1 VSRVPLRTLRVGT
14 RASALARAQTAQ
26 VCATLEQAHPGLAV
40 DTVLIRTSGDRL
52 SPGALAPAGG
62 KGLFVKELEEALVG
76 GRIDCAVHSMKD
88 VPAALA
94 PGLAIGAVP
103 ARADARDVLV
113 GGGAEGLAGLAAGT
127 RIGTA
132 SVRRR
137 AQLLAR
143 RRDLEVVLLRGNVD
157 TRLRKWRAGEVDALL
172 LAAAGLARLGV
183 SEPAARPLDPDVLL
197 PAVGQGAL
205 ALECRADDTAT
216 RALLAA
222 LADADA
228 HDAVAAERAFL
239 VAIGGDCNTPLAA
252 HARIED
258 GTIRLRVQLSDLDGR
273 EWFEDAGVAPRGAA
287 EELGRELAARL
298 LARGA
303 GRVLGR

>member
-1 VSRVPLRTLRVGT
+1 VSPRRFRVGT
-14 RASALARAQTAQ
+14 RASALARAQTGQ
-26 VCATLEQAHPGLAV
+26 ICATLARAHPGIVLE
-40 DTVLIRTSGDRL
+40 TVLIRTSGDRL
-52 SPGALAPAGG
+52 SQGALAPVGG
-62 KGLFVKELEEALVG
+62 KGLFVKELEEALVDE
-76 GRIDCAVHSMKD
+76 RIDCAVHSMKD

-103 ARADARDVLV
+103 PRADARDVLV
-113 GGGAEGLAGLAAGT
+113 GGGTDGLAEVPAGV

-143 RRDLEVVLLRGNVD
+143 RRDLRVVLLRGNVD
-157 TRLRKWRAGEVDALL
+157 TRLRKWRTGEVDALV

-183 SEPAARPLDPDVLL
+183 SEPAARPLDPEVML

-205 ALECRADDTAT
+205 ALECRTGDADT
-216 RALLAA
+216 RALLAGV
-222 LADADA
+222 ADADA
-228 HDAVAAERAFL
+228 RDAVTAERAFL
-239 VAIGGDCNTPLAA
+239 IAIGGDCNTPLAA
-252 HARIED
+252 YGRVVAGEV
-258 GTIRLRVQLSDLDGR
+258 RLRVQVSDLDGR
-273 EWFEDAGVAPRGAA
+273 EWFEDEDAAPRADA
-287 EELGRELAARL
+287 EELGRTLARRL

>member
-1 VSRVPLRTLRVGT
+1 MAAATLRMGT
-14 RASALARAQTAQ
+14 RASALATAQTGQ
-26 VCATLEQAHPGLAV
+26 VCATLEQRHPGLV
-40 DTVLIRTSGDRL
+40 VETVLIRTSGDRL
-52 SPGALAPAGG
+52 SQGSLAPVGG
-62 KGLFVKELEEALVG
+62 KGLFVKELEEALVAR
-76 GRIDCAVHSMKD
+76 RIDCAVHSMKD

-94 PGLAIGAVP
+94 PGLAIGAIP
-103 ARADARDVLV
+103 PRADPRDVLV
-113 GGGAEGLAGLAAGT
+113 GGGADGIAGLPSGT

-143 RRDLEVVLLRGNVD
+143 RRDLDVVFVRGNVD
-157 TRLRKWRAGEVDALL
+157 TRLRKWRAGEVDALV

-183 SEPAARPLDPDVLL
+183 DEPAARPIAPDVLL

-205 ALECRADDTAT
+205 ALECRAADDGV

-222 LADADA
+222 VADAEA
-228 HDAVAAERAFL
+228 RDAVTAERAFL

-252 HARIED
+252 HAVVRAGEV
-258 GTIRLRVQLSDLDGR
+258 RLRVQVSDRDGR
-273 EWFEDAGVAPRGAA
+273 EWFEDEGAAPRGDAA
-287 EELGRELAARL
+287 ALGSELAARL

>member
-1 VSRVPLRTLRVGT
+1 VSRVPPRTLRVGT

-40 DTVLIRTSGDRL
+40 ETLLIRTSGDRL
-52 SPGALAPAGG
+52 SQGALAPAGG

-103 ARADARDVLV
+103 PRADARDVLV

-252 HARIED
+252 HARIEG

>member
-1 VSRVPLRTLRVGT
+1 MPPSTLRVGT
-14 RASALARAQTAQ
+14 RASALARAQTGQ
-26 VCATLEQAHPGLAV
+26 ICAALERAHPGLV
-40 DTVLIRTSGDRL
+40 VETLLIRTSGDRL
-52 SPGALAPAGG
+52 SQGSLAAVGG
-62 KGLFVKELEEALVG
+62 KGLFVKELEEALHD

-103 ARADARDVLV
+103 ARADARDVLI
-113 GGGAEGLAGLAAGT
+113 GGGPDGLDGLAPGT

-143 RRDLEVVLLRGNVD
+143 RRDLEVVFLRGNVD
-157 TRLRKWRAGEVDALL
+157 TRLRKWRAGDVDALL

-183 SEPAARPLDPDVLL
+183 DEPAARPLDPDVLL

-205 ALECRADDTAT
+205 ALECRRDDAAT
-216 RALLAA
+216 LGLLGAV
-222 LADADA
+222 ADAET

-252 HARIED
+252 HARVRN
-258 GTIRLRVQLSDLDGR
+258 GAVRLRVQVSDPDGT
-273 EWFEDAGVAPRGAA
+273 EWFEDEDGAPRADA
-287 EELGRELAARL
+287 EALGKTLAARL
-298 LARGA
+298 LSRGA

>member
-1 VSRVPLRTLRVGT
+1 VSRVPPRTLRVGT

-52 SPGALAPAGG
+52 SQGALAPAGG

-103 ARADARDVLV
+103 PRADARDVLV

-228 HDAVAAERAFL
+228 HDAIAAERAFL

-252 HARIED
+252 HARIEG

>member
-40 DTVLIRTSGDRL
+40 DMVLIRTSGDRL
-52 SPGALAPAGG
+52 SQGALAPAGG

-103 ARADARDVLV
+103 ARADARDVLF

-183 SEPAARPLDPDVLL
+183 REPAAPLDPDVLL

-228 HDAVAAERAFL
+228 HDAIAAERAFL